1 MDWQMLAPW
10 ADAAANLLSGMATLG
25 AVLFALSLQRRM
37 ERRSKPS
44 LVVEYDPVSEG
55 DNRYLP
61 PSQTN
66 SGGPGPNRHEVWIR
80 IRVTNKSSNPAKD
93 VELRFIS
100 SQRAADRTR
109 NNRPSWWFKVSNLN
123 SVVITIP
130 PRFPQYFDIAYMV
143 QEIETKAAEAFLVI
157 TRPTM
162 LEWNQE
168 KARIEAYGDYT
179 KLDLGYPY
187 HIFFAVVGSNCDA
200 AYYKMPIQFSPPCN
214 DQDAPKMRKCIN
226 AGAPVVISA
235 EQAFSELP

>member
-10 ADAAANLLSGMATLG
+10 ADAAANLFSGMATLG

-44 LVVEYDPVSEG
+44 LVLEYDPDSEG

-61 PSQTN
+61 PSPTD
-66 SGGPGPNRHEVWIR
+66 SGGPGPNRQEVWIR
-80 IRVTNKSSNPAKD
+80 IRITNKSSNPAKD

-100 SQRAADRTR
+100 SQIAKTRTR

-123 SVVITIP
+123 SVAITIP
-130 PRFPQYFDIAYMV
+130 PRFPQYFDIAYLV
-143 QEIETKAAEAFLVI
+143 QEVSKEAKAFLVI

-168 KARIEAYGDYT
+168 KLES
-179 KLDLGYPY
+179 KLT
-187 HIFFAVVGSNCDA
+187 VNTRS
-200 AYYKMPIQFSPPCN
+200 
-214 DQDAPKMRKCIN
+214 
-226 AGAPVVISA
+226 
-235 EQAFSELP
+235 